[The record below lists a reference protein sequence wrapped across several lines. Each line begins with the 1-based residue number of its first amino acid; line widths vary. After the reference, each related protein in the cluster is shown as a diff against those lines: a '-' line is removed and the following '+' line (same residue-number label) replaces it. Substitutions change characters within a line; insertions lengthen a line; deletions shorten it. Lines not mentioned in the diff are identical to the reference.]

1 MLWKDPGPR
10 PQFLGANFQHR
21 SRMLFDST
29 TVSEDEFRAPMVFRR
44 SRASMESPPT
54 FTSNLWLPEAVGV
67 RKGLLFRGWGRMGT
81 GGCGGGGQGIEICC
95 MGPSVCSQ
103 NANPPCCRYKGGLET
118 EAPRRQLSDC
128 RAEI

>member
-1 MLWKDPGPR
+1 MLNPLLPCFGKTPAPALSSWDS
-10 PQFLGANFQHR
+10 NFQHR

-67 RKGLLFRGWGRMGT
+67 RKGLLFREWGRMGT
-81 GGCGGGGQGIEICC
+81 GCCGGG
-95 MGPSVCSQ
+95 VK
-103 NANPPCCRYKGGLET
+103 A
-118 EAPRRQLSDC
+118 
-128 RAEI
+128 